1 MFFFLSKILEFFIY
15 PLSWVLILMVLAL
28 LIKKIALRRKLF
40 TAALAVLVIFSNPF
54 LLNQFAQRW
63 DVTTQALNPA
73 QKYTCAIVLGGFSS
87 QMGNDTGYFN
97 GSADR
102 FIQALKLYTT
112 GKASHILVTGGNGT
126 LLDRG
131 FKEADWVLKELKVF
145 KVPDS
150 CILIEDKSRNTLE
163 NAAFTKVVLGRSG
176 LKPPFILVTSAFHMR
191 RALAIFGKQHIPVV
205 PYSCNFIGRAGHVTV
220 GDFVPDGG
228 VLMGW
233 NIYIK
238 ELIGARVNKLRS

>member
-1 MFFFLSKILEFFIY
+1 MFFFLSKIFEFFIY

-28 LIKKIALRRKLF
+28 LVKKIAVRRKLF
-40 TAALAVLVIFSNPF
+40 IAAFAVLVIFSNPF

-63 DVTTQALNPA
+63 DITTQTLNPA
-73 QKYTCAIVLGGFSS
+73 QKYSCAIVLGGFSS
-87 QMGNDTGYFN
+87 EMGNDSGYFN
-97 GSADR
+97 WSADR

-112 GKASHILVTGGNGT
+112 GKVSHILVTGGNGT

-131 FKEADWVLKELKVF
+131 FKEADWVHKELKAF

-163 NAAFTKVVLGRSG
+163 NAAFTKVILARSG
-176 LKPPFILVTSAFHMR
+176 LKPPYVLVTSGFHMR
-191 RALAIFGKQHIPVV
+191 RSLAIFGKQHIPVV
-205 PYSCNFIGRAGHVTV
+205 PFSCNFIGRVGNITV
-220 GDFVPDGG
+220 ADLVPDGG
-228 VLMGW
+228 TLLGW

-238 ELIGARVNKLRS
+238 ELIGSLVNKLRS